1 MLYGAYDGNNSIF
14 RPFWQLTG
22 HNKTFF
28 QTKGVI
34 LLRIWID
41 IFIKLLVNQEKFLET
56 VDNLELEIYEF
67 FSGLNRLDLNIF
79 FKKTRAKVRIL
90 LVIIFEIKYS

>member
-1 MLYGAYDGNNSIF
+1 MEISIKF
-14 RPFWQLTG
+14 
-22 HNKTFF
+22 
-28 QTKGVI
+28 
-34 LLRIWID
+34 
-41 IFIKLLVNQEKFLET
+41 LVNQEKFLET

-90 LVIIFEIKYS
+90 SVIIFKIKYS